1 MNMIVDTKFNFKQT
15 VIKFGTKLY
24 QKGYFQSK
32 MGKVNHIR
40 ISLGSKFQLKL
51 TVWIF

>member
-1 MNMIVDTKFNFKQT
+1 MIVDTKFNFKQT

-32 MGKVNHIR
+32 MGKVNIT
-40 ISLGSKFQLKL
+40 IELS
-51 TVWIF
+51 IFELV